1 MDVKEAETKLWNILE
16 ELRATEIAYENLI
29 IKVTMSFGVVC
40 APDLDQDEIIKLAD
54 ENLYYAKESGRNRV
68 ISMIPKA

>member
-1 MDVKEAETKLWNILE
+1 
-16 ELRATEIAYENLI
+16 
-29 IKVTMSFGVVC
+29 MSFGVVC